1 MKKLIIAFT
10 AVLSICFWNIS
21 AIAEEE
27 PTVKIE
33 IPASEIHSIDVK
45 YEKEQQPS
53 KTSKALEST
62 KAFTDKS
69 VKATKKGYHKA
80 IKATKKG
87 YNKTV
92 ETTKDLTDKSVKATK
107 KGYKKTVETTKD
119 LTGEAKGVIDNLNPD
134 KTVTLG
140 GLEASAAIKNLKDEK
155 QQIKKAYDS
164 RIKDVNAQIKAAEVS
179 TTITEVQRQNK
190 IYTLSKEKESL
201 TEQRNQAIKERDN
214 RIKELR
220 KSL

>member
-10 AVLSICFWNIS
+10 AVFSICLWNIS

-33 IPASEIHSIDVK
+33 IPASEIQSIDVN
-45 YEKEQQPS
+45 YEKEQQS
-53 KTSKALEST
+53 KPSKALENT
-62 KAFTDKS
+62 KAFTDKY

-80 IKATKKG
+80 
-87 YNKTV
+87 
-92 ETTKDLTDKSVKATK
+92 VKATK
-107 KGYKKTVETTKD
+107 KGYEKTVEATKD
-119 LTGEAKGVIDNLNPD
+119 LTGEAKGVIDNLNPN
-134 KTVTLG
+134 KPVTLE
-140 GLEASAAIKNLKDEK
+140 GLEASAAIKNIKDEK
-155 QQIKKAYDS
+155 QQIKKAYNS

-201 TEQRNQAIKERDN
+201 IEQRNKAIKERDN
-214 RIKELR
+214 KIKELR

>member
-10 AVLSICFWNIS
+10 AVFSICLWNIS

-33 IPASEIHSIDVK
+33 IPASEIQSIDVN
-45 YEKEQQPS
+45 YEKEQQS
-53 KTSKALEST
+53 KPSKALENT

-80 IKATKKG
+80 
-87 YNKTV
+87 
-92 ETTKDLTDKSVKATK
+92 VKATK
-107 KGYKKTVETTKD
+107 KGYEKTVEATKD
-119 LTGEAKGVIDNLNPD
+119 LTGEAKGVIDNLNPN
-134 KTVTLG
+134 KPVTLE
-140 GLEASAAIKNLKDEK
+140 GLEASAAIKNIKDEK
-155 QQIKKAYDS
+155 QQIKKAYNS

-201 TEQRNQAIKERDN
+201 IEQRNKAIKERDN
-214 RIKELR
+214 KIKELR